1 MDRECYISNRLMM
14 KPFAQQ
20 VIFNIEQLNYR
31 YDRLQSIDVY
41 LPQNQKEYLM
51 VFDSFLVLFRAIFLE
66 NGNKQFSIQN
76 YYKEKGLS
84 EKAQSIDNFLNTPVF
99 EWSDIS
105 IRNMLKFIADKLI
118 CHVDAI
124 SYAELA
130 MANFYMSH
138 LSNPYCKNNLHSIM
152 QELNDLMK

>member
-1 MDRECYISNRLMM
+1 MAISNF
-14 KPFAQQ
+14 P
-20 VIFNIEQLNYR
+20 
-31 YDRLQSIDVY
+31 
-41 LPQNQKEYLM
+41 
-51 VFDSFLVLFRAIFLE
+51 
-66 NGNKQFSIQN
+66 
-76 YYKEKGLS
+76 YKIITRKKGLS